1 MTADT
6 TRPKQTPLR
15 DIIAYA
21 TGDGASSLI
30 MNSIFGFSLLYFTKA
45 LGLDPKLAGI
55 AMAAATLW
63 DAITDPVM
71 GHITDNTRSR
81 FGRRHPYML
90 LGGIVSVFCCYAI
103 WAVPLSMR
111 TPDLRIISSS
121 DDNTLKLWNAETGEE
136 VNNLE
141 GQSAAV
147 SCMALSPDSK
157 WIVTGNEDNAL
168 TLWDAKGGKVERR
181 FEGHDGI
188 VYSVAFSPDAK
199 QIVSASQDQT
209 VKLWDAKTG
218 EEVRSFEGHTDSV
231 LSVAFSPDGESIIS
245 ASQDKTLKLW
255 KVEDGKVLH
264 SLEGHK
270 AGVLSAAFSPLGTWI
285 VSGSE
290 DKTLRVWDAKSGKEE
305 KILKGHK
312 GGVVSV
318 SYSTIKPWILS
329 GSEDGTLKV
338 WDAESGE
345 ELQTLEGHDT
355 SVSYAAFSR
364 DGERIVSWAKDN
376 TLMLWGI
383 ETWQPLQSTQL
394 PDAFGPVILQ
404 SAAKPML
411 FWYLLVVNLLLRTA
425 LTVFLVSHGALGF
438 EVCTDYNQRSTLQG
452 VRGGLNMA
460 VNLVSTI
467 AIWTVFLRD
476 RGEIDGTAVASH
488 YQHMGL
494 AFCIATLL
502 FVLFVVFATRKYAV
516 DTRGRSEIGGNH
528 LGQVLRNLK
537 DVLFDPYPRTIF
549 MFVGIVFIGIVIVT
563 SCQMFIYVDFM
574 KFGPWE
580 KTIVHGST
588 MIGAA
593 AGALLVSKMVRRF
606 DKKPAVYIGMTAG
619 VIGNL
624 ILVAI
629 FYTGLIEPGLTWGV
643 IPVAMLVFLAFHPIY
658 HTGATMATTV
668 GMSMMADVSEIC
680 RHRTGVLKDG
690 TYSAMISFVQKAGIS
705 FGLLVNGYCLD
716 WIGYVEGAGQQ
727 SQEVAR
733 RLLLIGFVG
742 GTIVG
747 LAAMFCIA
755 WYPVTRAYMNEI
767 KAALADKGESTQ

>member
-1 MTADT
+1 LTTDT

-21 TGDGASSLI
+21 TGDGASSLV

-55 AMAAATLW
+55 AMAVATFW
-63 DAITDPVM
+63 DAITDPLM

-90 LGGIVSVFCCYAI
+90 IGGVVSVFCCYAI
-103 WAVPLSMR
+103 WTVPSYFLTTGMVLPLDWLPGWLSAVIP
-111 TPDLRIISSS
+111 
-121 DDNTLKLWNAETGEE
+121 
-136 VNNLE
+136 
-141 GQSAAV
+141 
-147 SCMALSPDSK
+147 
-157 WIVTGNEDNAL
+157 
-168 TLWDAKGGKVERR
+168 
-181 FEGHDGI
+181 
-188 VYSVAFSPDAK
+188 
-199 QIVSASQDQT
+199 
-209 VKLWDAKTG
+209 
-218 EEVRSFEGHTDSV
+218 
-231 LSVAFSPDGESIIS
+231 SIIQT
-245 ASQDKTLKLW
+245 A
-255 KVEDGKVLH
+255 
-264 SLEGHK
+264 
-270 AGVLSAAFSPLGTWI
+270 PL
-285 VSGSE
+285 
-290 DKTLRVWDAKSGKEE
+290 
-305 KILKGHK
+305 
-312 GGVVSV
+312 
-318 SYSTIKPWILS
+318 
-329 GSEDGTLKV
+329 
-338 WDAESGE
+338 
-345 ELQTLEGHDT
+345 
-355 SVSYAAFSR
+355 
-364 DGERIVSWAKDN
+364 
-376 TLMLWGI
+376 
-383 ETWQPLQSTQL
+383 
-394 PDAFGPVILQ
+394 
-404 SAAKPML
+404 L
-411 FWYLLVVNLLLRTA
+411 FWYLVIVNLLLRTA

-460 VNLVSTI
+460 VNLASTI

-476 RGEIDGTAVASH
+476 RDGIDGTTIAGN
-488 YQHMGL
+488 YENMGL
-494 AFCIATLL
+494 AFCVAILV
-502 FVLFVVFATRKYAV
+502 FVLFVVYATRKYAV
-516 DTRGRSEIGGNH
+516 DTRDRAEIGGNH

-537 DVLFDPYPRTIF
+537 EVLFDPYPRTIF

-606 DKKPAVYIGMTAG
+606 DKKPVVYIGMTAG

-629 FYTGLIEPGLTWGV
+629 FYTGLIEPGLTWGA

-680 RHRTGVLKDG
+680 RYRTGVLKDG
-690 TYSAMISFVQKAGIS
+690 AYSAMISFVQKAGIS
-705 FGLLVNGYCLD
+705 FGLLVNGYCLG
-716 WIGYVEGAGQQ
+716 WIGYEEGAEKQTP
-727 SQEVAR
+727 EVAR
-733 RLLLIGFVG
+733 NLLLIGFVG

-755 WYPVTRAYMNEI
+755 WYPVTRAYMDEI